1 MKSLMCYLLQMCISN
16 EHAVHLIRTAKRI
29 YHKYGLGHIILFS
42 CYIAFLL
49 LSASIFYIIESTYST
64 SVRRQWQHKLSD
76 QRSRFISDELLPQI
90 FNNTR
95 LLVFIHEDKSQY
107 LMRVVNEK
115 LAHYEKKLKIGPPM
129 PALPCTFT
137 NSLLFICSTVTTIGY
152 GYIYPVTKAGRYL
165 SICCALFGIPFTILI
180 IKDLA
185 YLLAKILN
193 YPCVLLA
200 YLWHIFRY
208 CTLQPVDETELLRR
222 IHGEG
227 AVPRSDFRLSTMDR
241 LLDIPVMVAIMALIG
256 WTTLGC
262 VIVHLYLPSV
272 DSSLAFYFIF
282 NSLATIGVG
291 DVDPGENPVLLLS
304 LFAYLLVGLSIVSL
318 FINLMHTNRVYWLPG
333 RLYMPLPTHHSRQ
346 TAQIDIA
353 SFDSYDDELN
363 NISDCPLN
371 HYVTLGVLQA
381 DDKCPLIGAIRKE
394 HAYIDAD
401 TQTLPG
407 EVPPLQRRPHIPS
420 PEALIIQK
428 PYSSRDD
435 VNDLIVETYGG
446 RPPRLITRINK

>member
-1 MKSLMCYLLQMCISN
+1 
-16 EHAVHLIRTAKRI
+16 
-29 YHKYGLGHIILFS
+29 
-42 CYIAFLL
+42 
-49 LSASIFYIIESTYST
+49 
-64 SVRRQWQHKLSD
+64 
-76 QRSRFISDELLPQI
+76 
-90 FNNTR
+90 
-95 LLVFIHEDKSQY
+95 
-107 LMRVVNEK
+107 MRVVNEK

-291 DVDPGENPVLLLS
+291 DVDPG
-304 LFAYLLVGLSIVSL
+304 
-318 FINLMHTNRVYWLPG
+318 VYWLPG